1 MRWLMSPVGCMLSA
15 VVLIAAFRLAT
26 LGTLALTDNT
36 EARYA
41 EIGWQMCRSGDW
53 VTPRLYISG
62 ELVPFWAKP
71 PLFFWTTALSF
82 GALGASEWAARF
94 PNFLF
99 AALMVGTTI
108 AFGRTLWGNR
118 VGALAGLILASS
130 GLFFVLAGSCV
141 LDVALAASVSAAL
154 MTFALFVKAGVNE
167 GPSQAWWGRAFFLS
181 LGVGCLAKGPVA
193 LVLVGLSLAAWIVM
207 TKEWRVV
214 RRLPWLTGV
223 LLAGVVAVPW
233 YALAERATPG
243 FLRYFIINEHI
254 LRYVRSDYGDLYGN
268 GRTQIYGASWVML
281 AVTFLPWSPW
291 LIRCGIDRWLRRGD
305 PGVGW
310 TWTSTNSVESRLG
323 RQRDPGST
331 PPDMWLLFAL
341 CWGLTP
347 AIFFTLCRQIL
358 VTYMLPGFPGLALA
372 TAVLL
377 VRWADSER
385 AAVLLRGLRIFAAGL
400 GGLLAV
406 ALIAQIVLGSFSP
419 LLVATLVAVAVF
431 AGLLFAGIRRSDSGV
446 LLTAVGFGSPLLV
459 AMFTIAVAPAVNEA
473 FSTKTILAS
482 AAGLPESAGREVF
495 FPLTDDYSA
504 EFYQEAFFG
513 GRIEHQGHKG
523 LTLLVQKLQQP
534 APELFIFRRN
544 AWEELEPAVRAS
556 LEPATETPHWVV
568 CRSREAASREAARV
582 TLKATASGN

>member
-1 MRWLMSPVGCMLSA
+1 MSPVGCMLSA
-15 VVLIAAFRLAT
+15 VLLIGAVRLAT

-41 EIGWQMCRSGDW
+41 EIGWQMFRSGDW
-53 VTPRLYISG
+53 VTPRLYMSG

-82 GALGASEWAARF
+82 GTFGASEWGARF

-99 AALMVGTTI
+99 AALMVASTM

-118 VGALAGLILASS
+118 VGGLAGLILASS

-141 LDVALAASVSAAL
+141 VDMALAASVSAAL
-154 MTFALFVKAGVNE
+154 MCFALFAKGGTSGE
-167 GPSQAWWGRAFFLS
+167 RSQTWWGRGLFVA
-181 LGVGCLAKGPVA
+181 LGFGCLAKGPVA
-193 LVLVGLSLAAWIVM
+193 VVLVGLSLVAWIAM
-207 TKEWRVV
+207 TKEWRLL
-214 RRLPWLTGV
+214 RKLPWLSGA
-223 LLAGVVAVPW
+223 LLASLVAVPW

-243 FLRYFIINEHI
+243 FLHYFLVNEHI

-268 GRTQIYGASWVML
+268 GRTQVYGASWVML

-291 LIRCGIDRWLRRGD
+291 LVRCGIDGWRRRQDSAHPPGD
-305 PGVGW
+305 P
-310 TWTSTNSVESRLG
+310 
-323 RQRDPGST
+323 
-331 PPDMWLLFAL
+331 WLVLAL

-347 AIFFTLCRQIL
+347 AVFFTAARQIL
-358 VTYMLPGFPGLALA
+358 ITYMLPGFPGLALA

-377 VRWADSER
+377 VRWAESER

-400 GGLLAV
+400 GALLAV
-406 ALIAQIVLGSFSP
+406 ALIAQIVLGSLWP
-419 LLVATLVAVAVF
+419 LLALTLIAVGIFAV
-431 AGLLFAGIRRSDSGV
+431 LLLIGVRRSDSGV

-459 AMFTIAVAPAVNEA
+459 ATFMIAVAPAVNES
-473 FSTKTILAS
+473 FSTKTILATAAQLPGS
-482 AAGLPESAGREVF
+482 ADREVF

-504 EFYQEAFFG
+504 EFYQEAFLG
-513 GRIEHQGHKG
+513 GRLEHQHHKC
-523 LTLLVQKLQQP
+523 LALLAQKLQAP

-556 LEPATETPHWVV
+556 LEPATETSHWVA
-568 CRSREAASREAARV
+568 CRSRQQTSRDPARITLRTSAS
-582 TLKATASGN
+582 SN